1 MAKNDNLK
9 DFLTDVADA
18 IREKKGTTE
27 KINPQDF
34 SSEIKGIESGSFFP
48 ANIVMVDDT
57 EFGLNNGIKEISIK
71 NGVTTISSYAFR
83 YDRSIEKI
91 ILPQSITNIKEY
103 AFSGMTKINHIDLPE
118 NVDSLGSYV
127 FNGSPFRS
135 LIFPKKIGM
144 IRYGMCVNCTS
155 LESVEILYEGKS
167 NIGGMAF
174 RNCPALRYISFPNH
188 TDVCIL
194 DSTNAFDETP
204 CQFVVPD
211 ALYDKWIVAT
221 NWAAYASRIVK
232 ASEFIEPTNE

>member
-9 DFLTDVADA
+9 DLLTDVADA

-34 SSEIKGIESGSFFP
+34 SSEIKGIESGSDFP
-48 ANIVMVDDT
+48 ADIVMVNDT

-71 NGVTTISSYAFR
+71 EGITVLSSYAFR

-91 ILPQSITNIKEY
+91 ILPQSLTAIKEY

-118 NVDSLGSYV
+118 NVDSLGTYV

-144 IRYGMCVNCTS
+144 IRYGTCVNCAS

-167 NIGGMAF
+167 NISATAF
-174 RNCPALRYISFPNH
+174 KGCTALRYISFPNH
-188 TDVCIL
+188 TAVCIL
-194 DSTNAFDETP
+194 DNTNGFDNTT

-211 ALYDKWIVAT
+211 ALYDQWIVAT
-221 NWAAYASRIVK
+221 NWATYADRIVK
-232 ASEFIEPTNE
+232 ASEFIEPTND